1 MIHIVDGDELVMDH
15 MDTLVSGY
23 HLVKMT
29 FRGKHT
35 FFIVDH
41 FNHNIVA
48 QLKGKDNKWLKKV
61 LVDNGFVTI
70 TMGTIRLRDQVTN
83 FFQITNL
90 EPREKSARFNK
101 QYW

>member
-23 HLVKMT
+23 HLVKVS
-29 FRGKHT
+29 FRGKNT

-41 FNHNIVA
+41 FNFNVVA

-61 LVDNGFVTI
+61 LVDNGFVEV
-70 TMGTIRLRDQVTN
+70 TMGSIRIRDHVTN
-83 FFQITNL
+83 FFQLTNL
-90 EPREKSARFNK
+90 EPKEKSAKFAK
-101 QYW
+101 KYW